1 MNDKVI
7 GKIKN
12 VMFLEKRIKQAEKMW
27 FETIYI
33 PELSTPYKG
42 KIKTVPLKNISDL
55 VIPISIKWFIA
66 ILR

>member
-1 MNDKVI
+1 
-7 GKIKN
+7 
-12 VMFLEKRIKQAEKMW
+12 MFLEKRIKQAEKMW

-55 VIPISIKWFIA
+55 VKNI
-66 ILR
+66 